1 MGEMTGVLIFQAPVD
16 RINDVMTSG
25 NNWKG
30 AGLGDSGE
38 VYLVGQGF
46 KRSRGNFPEY
56 FWCLNRSG
64 RNHTRFQPDQGC
76 SQRAFKACS

>member
-38 VYLVGQGF
+38 VYLVGQG
-46 KRSRGNFPEY
+46 
-56 FWCLNRSG
+56 
-64 RNHTRFQPDQGC
+64 
-76 SQRAFKACS
+76 